1 MQYMNLRHLS
11 LITLVWIAGACGGGA
26 AGNSNQ
32 AAANNANLPA
42 GMQPMPIQPS
52 GESTPGIP
60 PQGQAYVVEK
70 GPTPTPGID
79 PANVNVQMKPG
90 ATPTPGIPDQE
101 TIRRQMN
108 QRNTN
113 VNAPPP
119 AAANT
124 SSTMP
129 DRKQPRPVGQQ

>member
-1 MQYMNLRHLS
+1 MPDMNLRLFS
-11 LITLVWIAGACGGGA
+11 LIALVSVAGACGGGA

-32 AAANNANLPA
+32 AAANNANIPA

-60 PQGQAYVVEK
+60 PPGQANVVEK

-90 ATPTPGIPDQE
+90 ATPTPGIPDPE
-101 TIRRQMN
+101 TLRRQMN

-113 VNAPPP
+113 VSAPPP
-119 AAANT
+119 AGANT

-129 DRKQPRPVGQQ
+129 DRKQQRPVGQQ